1 MMMKKAKYKY
11 EALKLASYEAL
22 KRAAYKAV
30 ERAEKAMERTEHK
43 ANPPDHSI

>member
-1 MMMKKAKYKY
+1 MMKKAKYEY

-30 ERAEKAMERTEHK
+30 ERAEKAMERAKYEAK
-43 ANPPDHSI
+43 KS